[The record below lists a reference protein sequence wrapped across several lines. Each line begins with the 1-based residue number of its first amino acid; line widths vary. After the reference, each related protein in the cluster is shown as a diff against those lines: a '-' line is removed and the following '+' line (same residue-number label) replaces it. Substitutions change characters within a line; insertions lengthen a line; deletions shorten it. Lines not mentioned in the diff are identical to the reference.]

1 MAQTDLDQFPDSL
14 STEASSN
21 RRARAQRVKWL
32 LGYVHT
38 HGLKWERK
46 KVVARFATEYAIGP
60 STVYEYISQLID
72 GEYLFLLNDHVL
84 CLADYEEML
93 RESMKIPVPLK
104 VKNPDESSNDP
115 ENDIA

>member
-38 HGLKWERK
+38 HGLEWERK

-84 CLADYEEML
+84 CLADYEGML
-93 RESMKIPVPLK
+93 RETMKIPVPLK
-104 VKNPDESSNDP
+104 VKNTDELKNDP
-115 ENDIA
+115 ENELE

>member
-32 LGYVHT
+32 LGYIHT
-38 HGLKWERK
+38 HGLEWDRK

-60 STVYEYISQLID
+60 STVYEYISQLLD
-72 GEYLFLLNDHVL
+72 GEYLFLLNDHIM

-93 RESMKIPVPLK
+93 RESMKIPLPMK
-104 VKNPDESSNDP
+104 VKKQDESSDSP
-115 ENDIA
+115 ETSTE

>member
-38 HGLKWERK
+38 HGLDWTRK
-46 KVVARFATEYAIGP
+46 MLVARFATEYAIGP
-60 STVYEYISQLID
+60 ATVYEYLAQLID
-72 GEYLFLLNDHVL
+72 GEYLFLMNDHVL
-84 CLADYEEML
+84 CLSDYEGLLMENIGI
-93 RESMKIPVPLK
+93 STKIKSP
-104 VKNPDESSNDP
+104 NPEESSVDY
-115 ENDIA
+115 ETGIE

>member
-38 HGLKWERK
+38 HGLEWERK

-60 STVYEYISQLID
+60 STVYEYLSQLID

-84 CLADYEEML
+84 CLADYEGML
-93 RESMKIPVPLK
+93 REDMKICTPVP
-104 VKNPDESSNDP
+104 VHNPDVSRKDSEKGS
-115 ENDIA
+115 E